1 MIAVESVRQYG
12 RRSQASGRTRLSLVR
27 SRWRRTIS
35 GGGSSACVRS
45 QRPSRAGSPCN
56 APRTI
61 RSAGV
66 CVHVVRACARACVRI
81 DMHRSVYPPPSR
93 EFTLARQERSSCHEH
108 VRRRSPRSC
117 FSSECACLGFR
128 QIASSDRFEEVLLHA
143 HHGVRRLGCQST
155 PPAQRST

>member
-1 MIAVESVRQYG
+1 MRRYE

-27 SRWRRTIS
+27 LRWHRPIS
-35 GGGSSACVRS
+35 GCGPSACVRS

-56 APRTI
+56 APRTN
-61 RSAGV
+61 RSTGV
-66 CVHVVRACARACVRI
+66 SVHVVRACVRACVRI

-108 VRRRSPRSC
+108 IRRRSPRSR
-117 FSSECACLGFR
+117 FSSECACLGFH